1 MNPAELLSQP
11 LALKNGAVIPNRFA
25 KSAMSE
31 TLGTL
36 DHLVTRALPRLY
48 GPWADC
54 VVRFASPG

>member
-31 TLGTL
+31 TLGTM
-36 DHLVTRALPRLY
+36 DNRVTRDLPCLLY
-48 GPWADC
+48 T
-54 VVRFASPG
+54 SPSPRD